1 MLPDF
6 IFFFLGLN
14 MGILTNRRACLVLL
28 IFRLLLLNNSVARIL
43 FTQIMLSGFSTGF
56 LEREFLPIIFIE
68 NTYHLLS
75 VGREFFFLPFNYFES
90 KCVVMGAIIVV

>member
-1 MLPDF
+1 
-6 IFFFLGLN
+6 

-56 LEREFLPIIFIE
+56 LEREFLPIFIE
-68 NTYHLLS
+68 NTYRLLS

-90 KCVVMGAIIVV
+90 KCVVMGVIIVV